1 MAKKKTSRVS
11 PAIPSKNPDVIKYD
25 DLSDGDCFLWNGHL
39 MMKCDINDQEAFD
52 LNNGS
57 YQDYMCNEGVIIP
70 VDIQITW
77 KKK

>member
-1 MAKKKTSRVS
+1 MAKKKTGRVS
-11 PAIPSKNPDVIKYD
+11 PAIPSKNLGNTYD

-39 MMKCDINDQEAFD
+39 MMKCNVNEQEAFD
-52 LNNGS
+52 LDTGN
-57 YQDYMCNEGVIIP
+57 YQEDMCDQGVIVP